1 VSVTIEPQLVRLRDP
16 THDAQRRLREQP
28 EQRLA
33 AADDIRALREKKPET
48 VRRTISPTTSPLAS
62 LDSQLENAVY
72 ESLRRPLDSRE
83 IRALAPGMGR
93 CGALSGVAGR
103 LLTVVGVS
111 TITWQCFF
119 IMMPPVRQP
128 DSAQLFAAAV
138 QAFTT
143 AQAKQHQSED
153 APKPTLAE
161 FRSLL
166 ASGNTAQAM
175 EREQSEKESDE
186 ILQQFLQWRH
196 KANLSE
202 AAQ

>member
-1 VSVTIEPQLVRLRDP
+1 MSVTIEPQLVRLRDP
-16 THDAQRRLREQP
+16 MHDAQRRRREQP
-28 EQRLA
+28 EQRLG
-33 AADDIRALREKKPET
+33 AADDIRAVREKRPET
-48 VRRTISPTTSPLAS
+48 GGRTISPTTSPPAS

-72 ESLRRPLDSRE
+72 ESLRQPLDLHAT
-83 IRALAPGMGR
+83 ALAPGMQR
-93 CGALSGVAGR
+93 WGALSGVAGR
-103 LLTVVGVS
+103 LLTVIGVS
-111 TITWQCFF
+111 AITWQFFF

-143 AQAKQHQSED
+143 AQAKQHQSEE

-161 FRSLL
+161 FRWLL
-166 ASGNTAQAM
+166 ASGNTAQAT
-175 EREQSEKESDE
+175 EREQSERETDE